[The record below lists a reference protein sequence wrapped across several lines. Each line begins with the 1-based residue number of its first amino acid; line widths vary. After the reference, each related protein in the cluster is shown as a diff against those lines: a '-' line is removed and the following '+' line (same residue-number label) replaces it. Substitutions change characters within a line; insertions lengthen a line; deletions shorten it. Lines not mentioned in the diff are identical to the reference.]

1 MYEYVIH
8 QHEVNFLLF
17 FFFVK
22 NDVSQLWPEQPDVK
36 TFAHCWKKTGH

>member
-8 QHEVNFLLF
+8 QHEVKFLLF
-17 FFFVK
+17 FFL
-22 NDVSQLWPEQPDVK
+22 NCVSQLWPEKPDAK